1 MGPAG
6 LGVGLCLVSTS
17 SEDVPLTDFQLQVA
31 RLFFS
36 LPASDG
42 FVLAGG
48 AALIA
53 QHLTSRPTQD
63 LDFFTDRQPDVAVA
77 RDALIAAAVE
87 RGWAVE
93 TLQDGGTFCRLQ
105 VTHPEALLV
114 DIALD
119 AGPEQPP
126 TMSLA
131 GPTYAPRELA
141 ARKVVALFDRYTA
154 RDFVDVFALIDTY
167 DKAELLEWATDLN
180 PGFDRAYFVEAL
192 DMLPRYS
199 DPDLRLGD
207 VDTAALRTF
216 FSEWADELREDQA

>member
-1 MGPAG
+1 MT
-6 LGVGLCLVSTS
+6 TS
-17 SEDVPLTDFQLQVA
+17 SEDIPLTDFQLTVA

-63 LDFFTDRQPDVAVA
+63 LDFFTDRQPDVVVA
-77 RDALIAAAVE
+77 RDELIAAANE
-87 RGWAVE
+87 RGWAVK
-93 TLQDGGTFCRLQ
+93 TLRDSETFCRLQ
-105 VTHPEALLV
+105 VTGPEDLLV

-119 AGPEQPP
+119 AQPDQPP

-141 ARKVVALFDRYTA
+141 ARKVVALFDRYAA
-154 RDFVDVFALIDTY
+154 RDFVDVFALTRTY
-167 DKAELLEWATDLN
+167 SKAGLLEWASDLN
-180 PGFDRAYFVEAL
+180 PGFHQPYFIQAL
-192 DMLPRYS
+192 DALPRYT
-199 DPDLRLGD
+199 DADLSLGD
-207 VDTAALRTF
+207 VDISALRAF
-216 FSEWADELREDQA
+216 FSEWADELRLDRA

>member
-1 MGPAG
+1 M
-6 LGVGLCLVSTS
+6 STS

-31 RLFFS
+31 KLFFS

-63 LDFFTDRQPDVAVA
+63 LDFFTNRAHDVAVA
-77 RDALIAAAVE
+77 RDELIAAAAG

-105 VTHPEALLV
+105 ITHPEALLV

-141 ARKVVALFDRYTA
+141 ARKVIALFDRYAA
-154 RDFVDVFALIDTY
+154 RDFVDVFVLAHTY
-167 DKAELLEWATDLN
+167 GKAELLAWATDLN

-199 DPDLRLGD
+199 NSDLSLGD
-207 VDTAALRTF
+207 VDTAALRGF
-216 FSEWADELREDQA
+216 FSEWADELRGDQT